1 MKRHIAT
8 VALLVLVLA
17 LSSGCASTWRA
28 LIPGGVTA
36 ADAEWDGVVAGP
48 TVPAVAV
55 VAGLASGGDQRVA
68 ALSTILSTVSQDP
81 IGAFLPV
88 VTAGET
94 TPRWVLCTEKFLT
107 ICQALPVNAAIHFA
121 GQPIGPGILWKPAM
135 LKRR

>member
-1 MKRHIAT
+1 MKRH
-8 VALLVLVLA
+8 LVLVSALILA
-17 LSSGCASTWRA
+17 FLLAGCASTWRA

-55 VAGLASGGDQRVA
+55 VASLASGGDQRVA
-68 ALSTILSTVSQDP
+68 ALSAILSTVSQDP

-94 TPRWVLCTEKFLT
+94 TPRWVLCTEKFLP
-107 ICQALPVNAAIHFA
+107 ICGGLSVNTAIHFA
-121 GQPIGPGILWKPAM
+121 GQPIGPGILWKPVM